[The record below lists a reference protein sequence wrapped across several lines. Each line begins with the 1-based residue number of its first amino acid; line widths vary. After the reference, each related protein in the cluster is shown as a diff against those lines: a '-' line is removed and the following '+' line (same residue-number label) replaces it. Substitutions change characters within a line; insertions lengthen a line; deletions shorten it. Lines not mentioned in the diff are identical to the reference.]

1 MQAEITIP
9 SSMKEIT
16 VDQWMKFTAM
26 TKDIVDDEVF
36 LMEKTVEI
44 LCNIPLETVRKIQYQ
59 SVSHMCA
66 ALSDILEQ
74 DPQFERSFVMDGIE
88 YGFIP
93 QLDDISFGEYVDLDT
108 FLTDENNLHK
118 AMAVLY
124 RPIKQKFSDHY
135 LIEDYDPG
143 TKKKMKS
150 MPIYY
155 ALGALG
161 FFLNLKNELLN
172 NTLNYLEQTT
182 LNLTPQ
188 QRLDLQ
194 KNGAGIRASGTV
206 LEEALQN
213 LTMSQDYLSQPA

>member
-26 TKDIVDDEVF
+26 TKDIDDDEVF

-44 LCNIPLETVRKIQYQ
+44 LCNIPLTVVRRITYS
-59 SVSHMCA
+59 SVTHMCDQ
-66 ALSDILEQ
+66 LSEIFEE
-74 DPQFERSFVMDGIE
+74 DPQFERTFVMNGIE

-93 QLDDISFGEYVDLDT
+93 QLDDMLFGEYIDLDT
-108 FLTDENNLHK
+108 YLTDENNIDK

-124 RPIKQKFSDHY
+124 RPIKQKISDQY

-143 TKKKMKS
+143 RQKEMKS

-161 FFLNLKNELLN
+161 FFLNLKKELLSN
-172 NTLNYLEQTT
+172 IQNYLIKETQQM
-182 LNLTPQ
+182 TPQ

-194 KNGAGIRASGTV
+194 KNGAGIRASGIV
-206 LEEALQN
+206 LEETLQN
-213 LTMSQDYLSQPA
+213 LIKSPAHT

>member
-9 SSMKEIT
+9 SSLKEIT

-26 TKDIVDDEVF
+26 TKDIDDDEVF

-44 LCNIPLETVRKIQYQ
+44 LCNIPLTVVRRIAYS
-59 SVSHMCA
+59 SVTHMCDQ
-66 ALSDILEQ
+66 LSEVFEE
-74 DPQFERSFVMDGIE
+74 DPQFERTFVMNGIE

-93 QLDDISFGEYVDLDT
+93 QLDDMLFGEYIDLDT
-108 FLTDENNLHK
+108 YLTDENNIDK

-124 RPIKQKFSDHY
+124 RPIKQKISDQY

-143 TKKKMKS
+143 RQKEMKS

-161 FFLNLKNELLN
+161 FFLNLKKELLT
-172 NTLNYLEQTT
+172 NTQNYLQETAM
-182 LNLTPQ
+182 NLTLQ

-194 KNGAGIRASGTV
+194 KSGAGIRASGIV
-206 LEEALQN
+206 LEETLQN
-213 LTMSQDYLSQPA
+213 LIKSPTHT